1 MFKIINIIIA
11 ISCLLPL
18 LVIGQ
23 TNRGT
28 VTYKVLLIDTVSNTI
43 TQNDSLYFRFIYKPN
58 KCLQEQ
64 GFANH
69 QQYLKTIIN
78 EKNVYSIVNE
88 HDIKEAYH
96 MLLPNNNIFNKLLN
110 YKDTSLAITKTTLTK
125 TIAGRVCKKM
135 SLHFN
140 DPQTPRV
147 TLWYDSSI
155 DCNSLI
161 PGVGVNGKS
170 IKGLV
175 LEYEIQQPKG
185 KCIITAN
192 TLSFASVSDALF
204 VPNLTGFVVTE
215 IPVNSNDD
223 EDNEAEGNN
232 H

>member
-1 MFKIINIIIA
+1 MFKILNFIITTG
-11 ISCLLPL
+11 CFLPL
-18 LVIGQ
+18 LIKGQ

-96 MLLPNNNIFNKLLN
+96 LLLPEDDGFNELLR
-110 YKDTSLAITKTTLTK
+110 YKDTSLIITNTTLTK

-135 SLHFN
+135 SLQFN
-140 DPQTPRV
+140 NAQTPRV
-147 TLWYDSSI
+147 TIWYDATI
-155 DCNSLI
+155 HCNSLI

-204 VPNLTGFVVTE
+204 IPDLTGFVVTE
-215 IPVNSNDD
+215 LPVINNDD
-223 EDNEAEGNN
+223 NEEDGNN

>member
-1 MFKIINIIIA
+1 MFKILNFIITTG
-11 ISCLLPL
+11 CLLPL
-18 LVIGQ
+18 LVFGQ

-96 MLLPNNNIFNKLLN
+96 MLLPNNSGFNKLLN
-110 YKDTSLAITKTTLTK
+110 YKDTSLIITNTTLTK

-135 SLHFN
+135 SLKFN
-140 DPQTPRV
+140 NAQTPRV
-147 TLWYDSSI
+147 TLWYDASI

-161 PGVGVNGKS
+161 PGVGSCS
-170 IKGLV
+170 IIK
-175 LEYEIQQPKG
+175 I
-185 KCIITAN
+185 
-192 TLSFASVSDALF
+192 
-204 VPNLTGFVVTE
+204 
-215 IPVNSNDD
+215 
-223 EDNEAEGNN
+223 
-232 H
+232 